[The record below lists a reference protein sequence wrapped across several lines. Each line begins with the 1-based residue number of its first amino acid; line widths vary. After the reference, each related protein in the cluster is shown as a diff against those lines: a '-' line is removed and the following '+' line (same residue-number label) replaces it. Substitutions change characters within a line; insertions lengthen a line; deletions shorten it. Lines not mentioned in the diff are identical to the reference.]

1 MWMDLRGVML
11 SEVRERQILYDFTD
25 REREQTDG
33 RQWGGAGGGRG
44 GKYSQCL
51 SIWVPVVPGWVH

>member
-33 RQWGGAGGGRG
+33 RQWGGGGGAG
-44 GKYSQCL
+44 ANT
-51 SIWVPVVPGWVH
+51 VNA